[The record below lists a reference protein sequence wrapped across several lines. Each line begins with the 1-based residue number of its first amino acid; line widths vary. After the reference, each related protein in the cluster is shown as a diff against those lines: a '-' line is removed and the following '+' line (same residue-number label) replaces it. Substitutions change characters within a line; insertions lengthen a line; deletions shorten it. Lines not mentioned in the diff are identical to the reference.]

1 MIKRVLLGIVGLVAI
16 LAVISQFL
24 PGDVH
29 VERQVTIKAA
39 PEAVFPFVNSPKM
52 TEKWSPWLERDPKTI
67 VKYDG
72 PAAGVGAKMA
82 WQSDNR
88 EVGIGSSEIIESK
101 LNTLVRVALA
111 FEGQGNAIAS
121 YMLKGTGDSTVLVWG
136 FDSELGRNPVMRY
149 MGLMFES
156 WIGKDYERGLAN
168 IKKLVEGG

>member
-24 PGDVH
+24 PGEVH
-29 VERQVTIKAA
+29 VERQVTIKAS

-52 TEKWSPWLERDPKTI
+52 TEKWSPWLERDPKTV

-82 WQSDNR
+82 WQSDTR
-88 EVGIGSSEIIESK
+88 EVGVGNLEIVESK
-101 LNTLVRVALA
+101 SNSLVRVALE
-111 FEGQGNAIAS
+111 FEGQGNATAS
-121 YMLKGTGDSTVLVWG
+121 YTLKGTGDSTELVWG
-136 FDSELGRNPVMRY
+136 FDTELGRNPVARY

-156 WIGKDYERGLAN
+156 WIGTDYERGLAN
-168 IKKLVEGG
+168 LKKAVEGG